1 MISRICFKMKS
12 HYPWTN
18 LLMIILACFALITL
32 GLHIY
37 ANWNIS
43 LPLLTTPT
51 KASHSDVLKFV
62 IKTIW
67 ISSIPIFLFFML
79 TAIAGF
85 WRQRFYLPLFFIFF
99 FWLGGLRELQAIIEY
114 WGWTTSFYLPSKLIA
129 WSSLFML
136 FFATASTISW
146 IVEYFCQKKKT
157 GI

>member
-1 MISRICFKMKS
+1 MINQIYFKMKKN
-12 HYPWTN
+12 YQWTN
-18 LLMIILACFALITL
+18 LFMVILACFALITL

-37 ANWNIS
+37 ANWKIS
-43 LPLLTTPT
+43 APSIHF
-51 KASHSDVLKFV
+51 AVSHEAVLAV
-62 IKTIW
+62 IRVIW

-146 IVEYFCQKKKT
+146 IVEYFLRKH
-157 GI
+157 

>member
-99 FWLGGLRELQAIIEY
+99 FWLV
-114 WGWTTSFYLPSKLIA
+114 GWHEFQEISIA
-129 WSSLFML
+129 WNDFSSFGISLEILAWSFISML
-136 FFATASTISW
+136 IVAMAATISW

-157 GI
+157 GK

>member
-1 MISRICFKMKS
+1 MKS

-99 FWLGGLRELQAIIEY
+99 FWLGGWREFQEIGYVFQGYLQFGISLEI
-114 WGWTTSFYLPSKLIA
+114 LA
-129 WSSLFML
+129 WSFISML
-136 FFATASTISW
+136 IVAMAATISW

>member
-1 MISRICFKMKS
+1 MV
-12 HYPWTN
+12 
-18 LLMIILACFALITL
+18 ILACLALITL

-37 ANWNIS
+37 ANWKIS
-43 LPLLTTPT
+43 APSIHF
-51 KASHSDVLKFV
+51 AVSHEAVLAV
-62 IKTIW
+62 IRVIW

-146 IVEYFCQKKKT
+146 IVEYFLRKH
-157 GI
+157 

>member
-1 MISRICFKMKS
+1 IISRICFKMKS

-37 ANWNIS
+37 ANWKIS
-43 LPLLTTPT
+43 APSIHF
-51 KASHSDVLKFV
+51 AVSHEAVLAV
-62 IKTIW
+62 IRVIW

>member
-99 FWLGGLRELQAIIEY
+99 FWLGGWREFQEISIA
-114 WGWTTSFYLPSKLIA
+114 WNDFSSFGAPFTLVA
-129 WSSLFML
+129 WSSILML
-136 FFATASTISW
+136 LIAIAATMSW
-146 IVEYFCQKKKT
+146 IVEYSLRKH
-157 GI
+157 

>member
-1 MISRICFKMKS
+1 IISRICFKMKS

-37 ANWNIS
+37 ANWKIS
-43 LPLLTTPT
+43 APSIHF
-51 KASHSDVLKFV
+51 AVSHEAVLAV
-62 IKTIW
+62 IRVIW

-146 IVEYFCQKKKT
+146 IVEYFLRKH
-157 GI
+157 

>member
-32 GLHIY
+32 GLHTY
-37 ANWNIS
+37 ADWKVSIPFLHAHS
-43 LPLLTTPT
+43 TLPHQ
-51 KASHSDVLKFV
+51 KIVFAVLRIF
-62 IKTIW
+62 W
-67 ISSIPIFLFFML
+67 FSSIPIFLFFML

-99 FWLGGLRELQAIIEY
+99 FWLGGWREFQEIGYVFQGYLQFGISLEI
-114 WGWTTSFYLPSKLIA
+114 LA
-129 WSSLFML
+129 WSFISML
-136 FFATASTISW
+136 IVAMAATISW

-157 GI
+157 GK

>member
-1 MISRICFKMKS
+1 MINQIYFKMKKN
-12 HYPWTN
+12 YQWTN

-37 ANWNIS
+37 ANWKIS
-43 LPLLTTPT
+43 APSIHF
-51 KASHSDVLKFV
+51 AVSHEAVLAV
-62 IKTIW
+62 IRVIW

>member
-1 MISRICFKMKS
+1 MKS

-99 FWLGGLRELQAIIEY
+99 FWLGGWHEFQEISIA
-114 WGWTTSFYLPSKLIA
+114 WNDFSSFGAPFTLVA
-129 WSSLFML
+129 WSSILML
-136 FFATASTISW
+136 LIAIAAMMSW
-146 IVEYFCQKKKT
+146 IVEYSLRKH
-157 GI
+157 

>member
-1 MISRICFKMKS
+1 IISRICFKMKS

-37 ANWNIS
+37 ANWKIS
-43 LPLLTTPT
+43 APSIHF
-51 KASHSDVLKFV
+51 AVSHEAVLAV
-62 IKTIW
+62 IRVIW

-99 FWLGGLRELQAIIEY
+99 FWLGGWHEFQEIGYVFQGYLQFGISLEI
-114 WGWTTSFYLPSKLIA
+114 LA
-129 WSSLFML
+129 WSFISML
-136 FFATASTISW
+136 IVAMAATISW

-157 GI
+157 GK

>member
-1 MISRICFKMKS
+1 MKS

-99 FWLGGLRELQAIIEY
+99 FWLGGWREFQEIGYVFQGYLQFGISLEI
-114 WGWTTSFYLPSKLIA
+114 LA
-129 WSSLFML
+129 WSFISML
-136 FFATASTISW
+136 IVAMAATISW

-157 GI
+157 GK

>member
-1 MISRICFKMKS
+1 MKKN
-12 HYPWTN
+12 YQWTN
-18 LLMIILACFALITL
+18 LFMVILACFALITL

-99 FWLGGLRELQAIIEY
+99 FWLGGWREFQEISIA
-114 WGWTTSFYLPSKLIA
+114 WNDFSSFGAPFTLVA
-129 WSSLFML
+129 WSSILML
-136 FFATASTISW
+136 LIAIAAMMSW

-157 GI
+157 GK

>member
-32 GLHIY
+32 GLHTY
-37 ANWNIS
+37 ADWKVSIPFLHAHS
-43 LPLLTTPT
+43 TLPHQ
-51 KASHSDVLKFV
+51 KIVFAVLRIF
-62 IKTIW
+62 W
-67 ISSIPIFLFFML
+67 FSSIPIFLFFML

-99 FWLGGLRELQAIIEY
+99 FWLGGWHEFQEISIA

>member
-1 MISRICFKMKS
+1 MINQIYFKMKKN
-12 HYPWTN
+12 YQWTN
-18 LLMIILACFALITL
+18 LFMVILACFALITL

-99 FWLGGLRELQAIIEY
+99 FWLGGWHEFQEISIA
-114 WGWTTSFYLPSKLIA
+114 WNDFSSFGAPFTLVA
-129 WSSLFML
+129 WSSILML
-136 FFATASTISW
+136 LIAIAAMMSW
-146 IVEYFCQKKKT
+146 IVEYSLRKH
-157 GI
+157 

>member
-1 MISRICFKMKS
+1 MKS

-99 FWLGGLRELQAIIEY
+99 FWLGGWHEFQEISIA
-114 WGWTTSFYLPSKLIA
+114 WNDFSSFGAPFTLVA
-129 WSSLFML
+129 WSSILML
-136 FFATASTISW
+136 LIAIAAMMSW

-157 GI
+157 GK